1 MKARL
6 ARLTSSKRFRRLTL
20 LMAVVGPGIITANV
34 DNDAGGITTYSL
46 AGGNFGYSLLWSLLP
61 IGIFLFIIQEMSS
74 RLGATTGKGL
84 ADLMRERFG
93 LKITFWALVGLLLA
107 NLTNTMSEF
116 AGVASASEIFGLT
129 RYVAVPLAAVLVWVI
144 VIKGSYSSIEKVFLV
159 ACLLYVSYP
168 VSGILARPDW
178 GVVFRSAVVPEWSF
192 STEYIMMLVGIIGT
206 TIAPW
211 MQFYQQAAVADKG
224 LTSKDMKYAR
234 LDVLVG
240 TIGAVVVVF
249 FIVVTCAATIHAHGK
264 SVTDVKDAAMA
275 LFPLAGK
282 YCGGLFALGLLNASL
297 FSASILPLATAYQ
310 VSEGMGWERG
320 LDRSFTE
327 APEFYSVYTL
337 LIVLGAG
344 LVLLP
349 HAPLLKIMYLS
360 QVLNGLLLP
369 LVLVFMLLLINDK
382 RLMGEYHNSRT
393 YNILS
398 WLCVV
403 LVSALGIYLTV
414 VSIAQMFGGK

>member
-1 MKARL
+1 
-6 ARLTSSKRFRRLTL
+6 
-20 LMAVVGPGIITANV
+20 MAVVGPGIITANV

-192 STEYIMMLVGIIGT
+192 SSDYIMMLVGIIGT

>member
-192 STEYIMMLVGIIGT
+192 SSDYIMMLVGIIGT